1 MIGRGLLEKIYEAA
15 SIQRWNDHARP
26 IELTELDKQAHKMV
40 IAYVIARFEEDGG
53 PARGRAGVEWL
64 RLIEGGIFEFLHRVI
79 LTDLKPTVFHKMMS
93 RKGRELNEYVLQ
105 RIGGDVKGIEGGF
118 RERFERYL
126 FDREYAFRERR
137 ILQAA
142 HYLATNWEFKIIY
155 HLNSS
160 VHGIEKTKEEIENEL
175 EDYFDLVGV
184 QKISLGKKSYGFI
197 DLCGQLRFQKR
208 WSGTPRVPTTSVLG
222 HMLVVAFLSY
232 LCAMHAGGCG
242 RRLYNDFYGGL
253 FHDLPEVL
261 TRDIIS
267 PVKRSVTGID
277 AIIKEYEKMQVEEVL
292 LPLLPPAWQSE
303 LLYFTE
309 DEFEN
314 KIVRDGT
321 VEKGVSEKEMASLY
335 NKDEYSPIDGK
346 LIRACDELAAY
357 VEATLSIGYGVR
369 SPQLVEAVRTL
380 KEKYRGAVISG
391 ADFGRLF
398 GYFDL

>member
-1 MIGRGLLEKIYEAA
+1 
-15 SIQRWNDHARP
+15 
-26 IELTELDKQAHKMV
+26 
-40 IAYVIARFEEDGG
+40 
-53 PARGRAGVEWL
+53 
-64 RLIEGGIFEFLHRVI
+64 
-79 LTDLKPTVFHKMMS
+79 
-93 RKGRELNEYVLQ
+93 
-105 RIGGDVKGIEGGF
+105 
-118 RERFERYL
+118 
-126 FDREYAFRERR
+126 
-137 ILQAA
+137 
-142 HYLATNWEFKIIY
+142 
-155 HLNSS
+155 
-160 VHGIEKTKEEIENEL
+160 
-175 EDYFDLVGV
+175 
-184 QKISLGKKSYGFI
+184 
-197 DLCGQLRFQKR
+197 
-208 WSGTPRVPTTSVLG
+208 
-222 HMLVVAFLSY
+222 
-232 LCAMHAGGCG
+232 
-242 RRLYNDFYGGL
+242 
-253 FHDLPEVL
+253 VL

-292 LPLLPPAWQSE
+292 LPLLPPAWRSE

-309 DEFEN
+309 DEFDD
-314 KIVRDGT
+314 KIVRDDT